1 MPFQKGQ
8 SGNPAGRK
16 AGVPNKVTSAAK
28 SVIAEAAETLGGVA
42 RLVAWAQEDKAN
54 ERVFWGQIYPRL
66 LPHEVS
72 GPDGGDIPIR
82 QIINRYVTRADAAA
96 R

>member
-1 MPFQKGQ
+1 MPFKKGQ
-8 SGNPAGRK
+8 GGRPAGVK
-16 AGVPNKVTSAAK
+16 NKVTSAAK
-28 SVIAEAAETLGGVA
+28 SVIADAAEKLGGVQ

-72 GPDGGDIPIR
+72 GPDGGEIPIR
-82 QIINRYVTRADAAA
+82 QIINRYVTNAPA